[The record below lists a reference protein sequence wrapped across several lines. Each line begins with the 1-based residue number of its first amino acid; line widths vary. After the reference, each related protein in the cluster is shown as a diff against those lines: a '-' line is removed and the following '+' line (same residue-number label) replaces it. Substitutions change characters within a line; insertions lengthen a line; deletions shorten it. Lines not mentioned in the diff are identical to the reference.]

1 MVVSRENVMNALTD
15 QQWNEYEERGC
26 LVLGRVLEDQAL
38 AELRERID
46 QIMLGEADLDYDRIF
61 ASMKQP
67 AFLFDGRNILDLKRL
82 SSIGFRVFG
91 IGKHS

>member
-1 MVVSRENVMNALTD
+1 MNALTD

-46 QIMLGEADLDYDRIF
+46 QIMLCLLYTSDAADE
-61 ASMKQP
+61 
-67 AFLFDGRNILDLKRL
+67 
-82 SSIGFRVFG
+82 
-91 IGKHS
+91 